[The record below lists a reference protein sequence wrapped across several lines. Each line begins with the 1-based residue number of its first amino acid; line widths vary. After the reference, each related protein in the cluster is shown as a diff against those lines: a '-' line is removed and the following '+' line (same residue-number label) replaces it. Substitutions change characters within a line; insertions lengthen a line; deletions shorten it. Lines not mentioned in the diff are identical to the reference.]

1 LNIPRRDRPGLSRVA
16 LMFLLLPLL
25 SLLLTA
31 GCSRDAGP
39 VGEIPTRF
47 PAAQR
52 VVAIGDLHADLGATR
67 RALRLAG
74 AIDEEDR
81 WIGGRLVVVQTGDQ
95 LDRGGDEPEITALL
109 SRLSVEA
116 GEAGGALH
124 VLNGNHELI
133 NVAFDF
139 RYVTEEGFRDFEDLV
154 TIDTA
159 DSLVMALPPERRARG
174 AAFRPGGPWAQILA
188 ERNTAVIVG
197 KNLFVHGGI
206 LPEHVDYGLERINS
220 EIRAWLRDEIP
231 RPGWS
236 RGGRSPIWSRHFSD
250 GIDSTETEMLTE
262 VLDRLD
268 VDRIILGHTI
278 QDGGV
283 TSYCDGRIWC
293 IDVGMAAHYG
303 SNQVRV
309 LDIQGDVVRVL
320 REER

>member
-1 LNIPRRDRPGLSRVA
+1 MNAFSLNHRDSLRSGLILFA
-16 LMFLLLPLL
+16 LTVLLA
-25 SLLLTA
+25 A
-31 GCSRDAGP
+31 GCSREPNAI
-39 VGEIPTRF
+39 GELPTRF
-47 PAAQR
+47 PAAER
-52 VVAIGDLHADLGATR
+52 VVAIGDLHADLDATR

-74 AIDEEDR
+74 AIDEDDH

-95 LDRGGDEPEITALL
+95 LDRGGEEPEITELL
-109 SRLSVEA
+109 TRLTGEA
-116 GEAGGALH
+116 REAGGAVH

-154 TIDTA
+154 TIDVS

-174 AAFRPGGPWAQILA
+174 AAFRPGGPYARILA

-206 LPEHVDYGLERINS
+206 LPEHVDYGLERMNT
-220 EIRAWLRDEIP
+220 EIRAWLRDEIL
-231 RPGWS
+231 RPDWS
-236 RGGRSPIWSRHFSD
+236 RGSRSPIWSRHFSD

-268 VDRIILGHTI
+268 VDRMILGHSI
-278 QDGGV
+278 QRGGV
-283 TSYCDGRIWC
+283 TSFCDGRIWC

-320 REER
+320 RER

>member
-1 LNIPRRDRPGLSRVA
+1 MAIGC
-16 LMFLLLPLL
+16 
-25 SLLLTA
+25 A
-31 GCSRDAGP
+31 GEPDSAGDL
-39 VGEIPTRF
+39 PTRF
-47 PAAQR
+47 PAVQR
-52 VVAIGDLHADLGATR
+52 IVAIGDLHGDLDATR

-95 LDRGGDEPEITALL
+95 LDRGGDEPEITTLL
-109 SRLSVEA
+109 SRLIVEA
-116 GEAGGALH
+116 RDAGGALH
-124 VLNGNHELI
+124 VLNGNHELM
-133 NVAFDF
+133 NSYLDL
-139 RYVTEEGFRDFEDLV
+139 RYVTEEGFSDFEGLV
-154 TIDTA
+154 SIDSS

-174 AAFRPGGPWAQILA
+174 AAFRPGGPWAEMLA

-197 KNLFVHGGI
+197 RNLFVHGGI
-206 LPEHVDYGLERINS
+206 LPEHVDYGLENLNS

-231 RPGWS
+231 RPDWI
-236 RGGRSPIWSRHFSD
+236 RGGSSPVWSRHFSD

-268 VDRIILGHTI
+268 VDRMILGHTI

-303 SNQVRV
+303 RNQARA

-320 REER
+320 REDW